1 MIFRMERQGDKR
13 YTLALG
19 TQVREEEFG
28 LLFYT
33 MAGPRLYFLYS
44 GHALDSRFFKGK
56 FTLEQ
61 WMEKRTDRRPVQ
73 KKHMLGLK
81 RSLNQLKEKGVL
93 IEC

>member
-1 MIFRMERQGDKR
+1 MEQQRDKR

-44 GHALDSRFFKGK
+44 GHALDSRFFQGE

-61 WMEKRTDRRPVQ
+61 WMEQQRGRRPVR
-73 KKHMLGLK
+73 KLHMLGLK
-81 RSLNQLKEKGVL
+81 RSLNQLKEKGVI

>member
-1 MIFRMERQGDKR
+1 MESQEDKR

-33 MAGPRLYFLYS
+33 MAGPRLYFLHS
-44 GHALDSRFFKGK
+44 GHALDSRFFQGE

-61 WMEKRTDRRPVQ
+61 WMEQQRGRRPAR
-73 KKHMLGLK
+73 KSHMPGLE
-81 RSLNQLKEKGVL
+81 RSLNELREKGVI

>member
-1 MIFRMERQGDKR
+1 MERQGDKR
-13 YTLALG
+13 YTLADG

-33 MAGPRLYFLYS
+33 MAGPRLYFLHS
-44 GHALDSRFFKGK
+44 GHALESRFFQGE

-61 WMEKRTDRRPVQ
+61 WMERQRGRRPVQ